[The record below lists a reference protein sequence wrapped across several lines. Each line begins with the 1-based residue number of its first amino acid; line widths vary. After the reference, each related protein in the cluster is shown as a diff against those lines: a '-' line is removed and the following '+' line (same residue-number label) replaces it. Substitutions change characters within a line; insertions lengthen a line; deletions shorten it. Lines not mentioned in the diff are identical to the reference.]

1 MEEKGR
7 EGRKDGGREAGREDK
22 EMGGTDGRE
31 GGKFFFNLAPREGQ
45 RLARA
50 RPAAGPAEGPVLLP
64 AWTGPPGQLGAQ
76 VAAECSKQQAS
87 EAQHQGERGERG
99 GKRQQCPSRVLRQPR
114 ASAQLWVQPV
124 GARSSQLRAARLK
137 LEQQLRA
144 QRRQHGCWDA
154 QQDHRGQH
162 PAAVRAGHVR
172 GPAEPGGSGGVC
184 EIFEEQGGWGNS
196 GSPEGGGVAGV
207 SESWELQGSRGA
219 SRSGKD
225 ETPRKLRTKSFFLP
239 HGTLRA
245 PPPGLQVLGAGPA
258 RGGAEKG
265 RGSP

>member
-1 MEEKGR
+1 MEGR
-7 EGRKDGGREAGREDK
+7 EGSSFSTWRPEKGSGSPGLAQPPARRRGQSSYLPGPGPLASS
-22 EMGGTDGRE
+22 
-31 GGKFFFNLAPREGQ
+31 APRWPQ
-45 RLARA
+45 SAASSRQVRPSTRASAASAAAR
-50 RPAAGPAEGPVLLP
+50 GN
-64 AWTGPPGQLGAQ
+64 
-76 VAAECSKQQAS
+76 K
-87 EAQHQGERGERG
+87 
-99 GKRQQCPSRVLRQPR
+99 QCPSRVLRQPR

-124 GARSSQLRAARLK
+124 GPRSPQLRAARLK

-239 HGTLRA
+239 HWTLRA